1 MRINKL
7 KPSILELPIG
17 EAMNLITS
25 IRRDRRE
32 FKVKKKKAKQIVAVD
47 LSPSSMTPE
56 QAALLLSKLGVEQ
69 NDTEN
74 NPVE

>member
-1 MRINKL
+1 MKINKL
-7 KPSILELPIG
+7 KPSILELSIG
-17 EAMNLITS
+17 DAMNLITS

-32 FKVKKKKAKQIVAVD
+32 FKVKKKKAKQIVAID

-56 QAALLLSKLGVEQ
+56 QAALLLSKLGVED
-69 NDTEN
+69 DTEN

>member
-32 FKVKKKKAKQIVAVD
+32 FKVKKKKSKQIVAID
-47 LSPSSMTPE
+47 LSPSAMTPE
-56 QAALLLSKLGVEQ
+56 QAALLLSKLGVED
-69 NDTEN
+69 DTEN
-74 NPVE
+74 NPVG

>member
-47 LSPSSMTPE
+47 LSPSAMTPE
-56 QAALLLSKLGVEQ
+56 QAALLLSKLGVED
-69 NDTEN
+69 DTED
-74 NPVE
+74 NPVG